1 MFINLIYPIYTRSIA
16 LLTWPRGM
24 LHNANVLDRTNNNM
38 IVIFRDLL
46 VVVQQKYQV
55 CPEGGAIG
63 KSTGS

>member
-1 MFINLIYPIYTRSIA
+1 
-16 LLTWPRGM
+16 M

-63 KSTGS
+63 ESTGS